1 MSSWLNHPR
10 FKPVRDDVL
19 SAFRRKEYH
28 FRKAKSVIFLCG
40 AKESVPRQNLKDY
53 LAAYYENAL
62 VFFADNVWEYL
73 ASQEDQNA
81 LEMETQL
88 ARLADIVCVIVESPG
103 TIAELGAFSNNEELR
118 RKLLPILDRQFKIDK
133 SFINSGPI
141 TWIDRD
147 SLFAPSI
154 WTTPAVILDCLPELE
169 DRLDRI
175 DVTKP
180 PKVSNIQGE
189 EKYLLFL
196 LCDLITVMG
205 PCSLDDLNFYVSRIA
220 PGTVTSTTDRLVSLG
235 LTLKLLESVSVDQ
248 ETKFS
253 RQMHVD
259 HYPSLQVT
267 NYYQLP
273 MLRAKVLNAM
283 QGIPNAQAFL
293 VGKSGTEYGVGAEN
307 S

>member
-1 MSSWLNHPR
+1 MPSWLNHPR
-10 FKPVRDDVL
+10 FKSVRDSVL
-19 SAFRRKEYH
+19 SAFERKEYH

-40 AKESVPRQNLKDY
+40 AQNSVPRQNLADY
-53 LAAYYENAL
+53 LSTHRQGAM

-103 TIAELGAFSNNEELR
+103 TMAELGAFSNNEELR
-118 RKLLPILDRQFKIDK
+118 RKLLPILDKKYKLDT

-141 TWIDRD
+141 TWIDKD
-147 SLFAPSI
+147 SMFAPSV

-169 DRLDRI
+169 DRLGRI
-175 DVTKP
+175 DVSEP
-180 PKVSNIQGE
+180 PKVSNLHNE

-205 PCSLDDLNFYVSRIA
+205 PCSLGDLVFYVSRISPGVDA
-220 PGTVTSTTDRLVSLG
+220 PTVDRLVSLG
-235 LTLKLLESVSVDQ
+235 LALEMLESVSRDG
-248 ETKFS
+248 ETRFL
-253 RQMHVD
+253 RRMRRD

-273 MLRAKVLNAM
+273 MLRARILDAL
-283 QGIPNAQAFL
+283 QGIPSAQIFL
-293 VGKSGTEYGVGAEN
+293 ARS
-307 S
+307 